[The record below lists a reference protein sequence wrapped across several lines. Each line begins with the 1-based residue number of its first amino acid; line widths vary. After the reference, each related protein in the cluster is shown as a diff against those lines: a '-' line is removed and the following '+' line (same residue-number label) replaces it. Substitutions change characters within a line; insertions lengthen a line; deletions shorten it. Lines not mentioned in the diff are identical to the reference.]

1 MPLTVAQNSIEELET
16 EIIAE
21 SESKITSWTYEIF
34 IWYADKTITENELVT
49 ALEYLIAQGI
59 PNINSK

>member
-16 EIIAE
+16 EIIAK

-49 ALEYLIAQGI
+49 ALEYLIAQRI